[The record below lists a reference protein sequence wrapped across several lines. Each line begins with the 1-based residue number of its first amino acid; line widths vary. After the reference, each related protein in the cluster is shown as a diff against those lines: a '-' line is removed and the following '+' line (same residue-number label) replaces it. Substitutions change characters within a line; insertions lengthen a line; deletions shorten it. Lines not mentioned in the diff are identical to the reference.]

1 MHFYSHIIEIQSIT
15 EHLEDMDLA
24 DEEKLHL
31 GQLVDANI
39 HNTILYAILDEL
51 SEKDKEVFMQ
61 KLSTGDHQEIWGFL
75 NDRIDRVE
83 EKIQKAADDLKNELH
98 EDIKDAK
105 RLKGGK

>member
-15 EHLEDMDLA
+15 EALESLDLS
-24 DEEKLHL
+24 DEEKVHL
-31 GQLVDANI
+31 GQLIDANI

-51 SEKDKEVFMQ
+51 SEKDKELFMD
-61 KLSTGDHQEIWGFL
+61 KVASKDHQEIWDFL
-75 NDRIDRVE
+75 NGRVE
-83 EKIQKAADDLKNELH
+83 NVEGKIQKVAEELKKELH